1 MTGRRL
7 TALIAAAGLATACGG
22 GDAPGT
28 DKTGGGDTAGVPV
41 IGTAMAMPVDNPFCS
56 FAAAGGDG
64 GPQDAWVLVNEI
76 GQNAY
81 QGYVELD
88 GEVEKLTEVEAS
100 FGAGMETRRF
110 VDDDESVELELI
122 LLDDG
127 MTDTAAQYT
136 GSIRVIHPAEGEA
149 VRLTGACRLSEVRG

>member
-1 MTGRRL
+1 MTGSRL
-7 TALIAAAGLATACGG
+7 TALIAAAGLVTACGG
-22 GDAPGT
+22 SDAPET
-28 DKTGGGDTAGVPV
+28 EKTGGDTAGVPA
-41 IGTAMAMPVDNPFCS
+41 IGTEMAMPVEDPFCS
-56 FAAAGGDG
+56 FAAVGGD
-64 GPQDAWVLVNEI
+64 GPQDAWVLVNQI

-81 QGYVELD
+81 HGYVDLD
-88 GEVEKLTEVEAS
+88 GSVEKLTEVESS

-122 LLDDG
+122 LLDAG